1 MSMPESRAS
10 SRPIRV
16 LLVDDDAEN
25 RRLVRHLLEG
35 WDFDVVGEAVDGMEG
50 VELAGKLVPD
60 VVLMD
65 VRMPI
70 MDGIEATKIITGKLP
85 RTRVVLLTTHDDRF
99 LRRRAEEHG
108 ASDYL
113 SKEGPA
119 VLIRDAILRDRRSEA
134 E

>member
-1 MSMPESRAS
+1 MPESKAS
-10 SRPIRV
+10 PRPIRV

-25 RRLVRHLLEG
+25 RRLVRALLEG
-35 WDFDVVGEAVDGMEG
+35 WNLDVVGEAADGMAG

-70 MDGIEATKIITGKLP
+70 MDGIEATKIIKGALP

-108 ASDYL
+108 ASAYL
-113 SKEGPA
+113 LKEGSA
-119 VLIRDAILRDRRSEA
+119 ILIRDAILRARRYEA

>member
-1 MSMPESRAS
+1 MPESRAS
-10 SRPIRV
+10 SRPVRV

-25 RRLVRHLLEG
+25 RRLLRLLLED
-35 WDFDVVGEAVDGMEG
+35 WDLDVVGEAADGMAG

-65 VRMPI
+65 VEMPI
-70 MDGIEATKIITGKLP
+70 MDGIEATKIITGALP
-85 RTRVVLLTTHDDRF
+85 RTRVVLLTAHHDRF
-99 LRRRAEEHG
+99 LQRRAGEHG

-113 SKEGPA
+113 LKEGSA
-119 VLIRDAILRDRRSEA
+119 VLIRDAILRARRSEA

>member
-1 MSMPESRAS
+1 MPESRAS
-10 SRPIRV
+10 SRPVRV

-25 RRLVRHLLEG
+25 RRLLRRLLEG
-35 WDFDVVGEAVDGMEG
+35 WDLDVVGEAPDGMAG

-65 VRMPI
+65 VEMPI
-70 MDGIEATKIITGKLP
+70 MDGIEATKIITGALP
-85 RTRVVLLTTHDDRF
+85 RTRVVLLTAHHDRF
-99 LRRRAEEHG
+99 LRQRAEEHG

-113 SKEGPA
+113 LKEGSA
-119 VLIRDAILRDRRSEA
+119 VPIRDAIFRARQSEA

>member
-1 MSMPESRAS
+1 MPESRAS

-25 RRLVRHLLEG
+25 RRLVRDLLEG
-35 WDFDVVGEAVDGMEG
+35 WDLDVVGEAADGMAG

-65 VRMPI
+65 VRMPL
-70 MDGIEATKIITGKLP
+70 MDGIEATKIITGMLS
-85 RTRVVLLTTHDDRF
+85 RTRVVLLTTYDDRF

-113 SKEGPA
+113 LKEDPA
-119 VLIRDAILRDRRSEA
+119 ILIRDAILRAGRSEA

>member
-1 MSMPESRAS
+1 MPESRAS
-10 SRPIRV
+10 SRPVRV

-25 RRLVRHLLEG
+25 RRLLRRLLED
-35 WDFDVVGEAVDGMEG
+35 WDLDVVGEAADGMAG

-65 VRMPI
+65 VEMPI
-70 MDGIEATKIITGKLP
+70 MDGIEATKIITGALP
-85 RTRVVLLTTHDDRF
+85 RTRVVLLTAHHDRF
-99 LRRRAEEHG
+99 LQRKAEEHG

-113 SKEGPA
+113 LKEGSA
-119 VLIRDAILRDRRSEA
+119 VLIRDAILRARRSEA

>member
-1 MSMPESRAS
+1 MPVSRAS

-25 RRLVRHLLEG
+25 RRLVRDLLEA
-35 WDFDVVGEAVDGMEG
+35 WDLDVVGEAADGMAG
-50 VELAGKLVPD
+50 VELAAKLVPD

-70 MDGIEATKIITGKLP
+70 MDGIEATKIITGMLP

-99 LRRRAEEHG
+99 LRRRAQEHG

-119 VLIRDAILRDRRSEA
+119 VLIRDAILRARRSEA

>member
-1 MSMPESRAS
+1 
-10 SRPIRV
+10 
-16 LLVDDDAEN
+16 
-25 RRLVRHLLEG
+25 LVRDLLEG
-35 WDFDVVGEAVDGMEG
+35 WDLDVVGEAADGMAG

-65 VRMPI
+65 VRMPL
-70 MDGIEATKIITGKLP
+70 MDGIEATKIITGMLP
-85 RTRVVLLTTHDDRF
+85 RTRVVLLTTYDDRF

-113 SKEGPA
+113 LKEDSA
-119 VLIRDAILRDRRSEA
+119 ILIRDAILRAGRSEA